1 MSLTKISAGLAHP
14 QRRRRAGRE
23 DGVCFLFGYFFF
35 AQAKKKRLAPDRA

>member
-14 QRRRRAGRE
+14 QRRRRGGRE

-35 AQAKKKRLAPDRA
+35 AQAKEK